1 LFFFAENIF
10 LLTRD
15 QKRIVA
21 LERQVQFLI
30 NRVKELEKENALL
43 KKELSYYRTKKTSR
57 NSSVLPSQDPY
68 RLKRTESLREQSGLK
83 PGGQFGHVGS
93 CLEMVLEPTEIVEH
107 HPRYCQCCGKD
118 LSNDVSEFIG
128 KRQVIDI
135 PPIKPIVREDRI
147 YGKRCSCGHI
157 IEIEY
162 PLDAHSSVCYGQNIQ
177 ALTAYFHARQYI
189 PYERM
194 QEMYCDIFGLRLSS
208 GSLVKMVQI
217 FAQKASGIYETIR
230 GRVAQSLVV
239 GADETGNCI
248 KGKNAWAWVFQTPK
262 ATYIHSDTSR
272 SKTVINQL
280 FPQGFSETILVH
292 DCWSSYFGVQAK
304 GHQIC
309 TAHLLRE
316 LKYFGKL
323 YPQQKWSKDFT
334 SLLRQALEVKKN
346 MTPVDYLQPV
356 KKRAE
361 LEKQLELLLQ
371 QTINP
376 KYQKLVVF
384 KERIIRYRNYLFSF
398 LYNQHVP
405 PDNNASERA
414 VRTFK
419 VKQKVS
425 GLFRST
431 EGAKAFAIIRSV
443 IDTTI
448 KNAKNVMET
457 LAIIPSVYMAE

>member
-1 LFFFAENIF
+1 MELFSLQKTFFE
-10 LLTRD
+10 LTQD

-21 LERQVQFLI
+21 LEQRVQFLI
-30 NRVKELEKENALL
+30 NRVEELEKENALL
-43 KKELSYYRTKKTSR
+43 KKELSYYRTKRTSS
-57 NSSVLPSQDPY
+57 NSSVPPSQDPY

-107 HPRYCQCCGKD
+107 HPHYCQCCGKE
-118 LSNDVSEFIG
+118 LSNEVSEFIG

-157 IEIEY
+157 TESA
-162 PLDAHSSVCYGQNIQ
+162 PN
-177 ALTAYFHARQYI
+177 F
-189 PYERM
+189 
-194 QEMYCDIFGLRLSS
+194 
-208 GSLVKMVQI
+208 
-217 FAQKASGIYETIR
+217 
-230 GRVAQSLVV
+230 
-239 GADETGNCI
+239 I

-272 SKTVINQL
+272 SKAVINQL

-292 DCWSSYFGVQAK
+292 DCWASYFGVQAK

-316 LKYFGKL
+316 LKYLSKL

-334 SLLRQALEVKKN
+334 SLLGQALELKKN
-346 MTPVDYLQPV
+346 MTYVDYLQPV
-356 KKRAE
+356 KKRTNI
-361 LEKQLELLLQ
+361 EKQLELLLQ

-414 VRTFK
+414 ARTFK

-431 EGAKAFAIIRSV
+431 EGAEAFAIIRSV
-443 IDTTI
+443 IDTSI
-448 KNAKNVMET
+448 KNAQNVMET
-457 LAIIPSVYMAE
+457 LAIIPMLYKAE